1 VAFFVIIVL
10 AFIGVIVWQYVESQ
24 HAVATTSVLT
34 RYTPEQAAEIIMG
47 AFGGARSVLWT
58 RASGPGTINMRRRGR
73 AQGITM
79 SIDLTPEAN
88 GVTRIDMWS
97 SAYSHYLGVLIG
109 FAGVVN
115 RRKRAIGRLLAEPDT
130 AQLANSM
137 YGGQGAPAP
146 AGQPNADASAG
157 SGVPS
162 YIQQPSYGQQSGQA
176 YQHQAYQHQPYDQQ

>member
-1 VAFFVIIVL
+1 VAFFVILVIV
-10 AFIGVIVWQYVESQ
+10 FVGVIVWQYVESQ
-24 HAVATTSVLT
+24 RAVATTSVLT
-34 RYTPEQAAEIIMG
+34 RYTPQQTAEIIAG

-58 RASGPGTINMRRRGR
+58 RASGPGAINMRRRGR

-88 GVTRIDMWS
+88 GVTRVDMWA
-97 SAYSHYLGVLIG
+97 SAYANYLGVLVN

-130 AQLANSM
+130 SQLAKSM
-137 YGGQGAPAP
+137 YGGQDTPAA
-146 AGQPNADASAG
+146 AGRPNADPSVG

-162 YIQQPSYGQQSGQA
+162 YTQQPSYGQQPGQA
-176 YQHQAYQHQPYDQQ
+176 YRHQPYDQQ